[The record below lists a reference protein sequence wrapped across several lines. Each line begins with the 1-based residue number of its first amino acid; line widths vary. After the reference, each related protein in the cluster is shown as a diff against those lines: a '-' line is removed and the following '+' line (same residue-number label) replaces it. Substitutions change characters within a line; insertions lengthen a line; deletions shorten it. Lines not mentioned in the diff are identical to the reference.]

1 LKREPGVEVQVVDG
15 DRGELSVV
23 VDGKTVAQ
31 KGADMPDIASV
42 LDAVREAG
50 TLADAS

>member
-1 LKREPGVEVQVVDG
+1 VQVVDG

-31 KGADMPDIASV
+31 KGTDKLDPAGV
-42 LDAVREAG
+42 LDAIHKTEAV
-50 TLADAS
+50 AASS